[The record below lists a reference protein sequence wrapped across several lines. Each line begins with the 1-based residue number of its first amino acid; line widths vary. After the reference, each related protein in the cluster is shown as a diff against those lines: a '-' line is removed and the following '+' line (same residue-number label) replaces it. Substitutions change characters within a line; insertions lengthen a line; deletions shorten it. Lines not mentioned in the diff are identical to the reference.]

1 MPDTTAII
9 VTHDSAAVLP
19 ACLRSVRAAGISAI
33 VVDNASQDE
42 SVRLAEAEGARV
54 IANLKNQGFGRAH
67 NQGFAAADTPLC
79 LCLNPDVQFAPEA
92 FERLRTALLRAPN
105 AALAA
110 PTLLEADGRVFEFG
124 ISPINPPDPSG
135 APSAVSGAVMLFW
148 RERFDEI
155 GGFDPNIFLFWDDND
170 ICRRIKDAGHD
181 ILLVNE
187 AEMAHARG
195 GSSAPAPGRIHRS
208 RWHQAWSRFY
218 VFRKYGVASD
228 IEAWVR
234 KFMAKSRWA
243 RLIGHKARIERY
255 EGSRDGALA
264 FQRGET
270 ALAHEGLE

>member
-19 ACLRSVRAAGISAI
+19 ACLRSARAAGVKAI
-33 VVDNASQDE
+33 VVDNASKDD
-42 SVRLAEAEGARV
+42 SVQLAEAAGARV
-54 IANLKNQGFGRAH
+54 IANAQNQGFGRAQ
-67 NQGFAAADTPLC
+67 NQGFAAAETPLA
-79 LCLNPDVQFAPEA
+79 LCLNPDVQFAPDA
-92 FERLRTALLRAPN
+92 FERLRTALLGAPN

-110 PTLLEADGRVFEFG
+110 PTLIEPDGRAFEFG
-124 ISPINPPDPSG
+124 VSPINPSDPSG
-135 APSAVSGAVMLFW
+135 APSAVSGAVMLFR
-148 RERFDEI
+148 RERFNEI

-170 ICRRIKDAGHD
+170 ICRRVKDAGHD
-181 ILLVNE
+181 ILLVKE
-187 AEMAHARG
+187 AEMAHVRG
-195 GSSAPAPGRIHRS
+195 GSSAPAPGRIYRS

-228 IEAWVR
+228 IEAWV
-234 KFMAKSRWA
+234 KNFTAKSRWA
-243 RLIGHKARIERY
+243 RLVGHKARIERH